1 MFNRSMFN
9 RTMFN
14 RSVFNRKLM
23 NLFVQLTVLTLVT
36 SCASSSQLIQ
46 SPSVS
51 LNGIR
56 MSQFNYSGQ
65 IFVLSFDVSNP
76 NPYPLP
82 VKSIRYHLQLADERF
97 ASGESPSD
105 FSVPASG
112 DGAFDLSVELNLL
125 KSAPQVASL
134 LRGGMGEPVLYKL
147 SGSLGIDIPFVEP
160 VPFSTS
166 GVIAI
171 ASN

>member
-1 MFNRSMFN
+1 MLI
-9 RTMFN
+9 
-14 RSVFNRKLM
+14 RKLM
-23 NLFVQLTVLTLVT
+23 NLFVQLAVLTLIV
-36 SCASSSQLIQ
+36 SCATSAEFIQ
-46 SPSVS
+46 TPSVS

-56 MSQFNYSGQ
+56 MSQFNYTGQ
-65 IFVLSFDVSNP
+65 TFVLSFDVSNP

-82 VKSIRYHLQLADERF
+82 IKSVRYHLQLDEERF

-112 DGAFDLSVELNLL
+112 DGAFELSVELNLL
-125 KSAPQVASL
+125 KSAPQIASL
-134 LRGGMGEPVLYKL
+134 LRGGMGEPVPYKL

-160 VPFSTS
+160 VPFSTT

>member
-1 MFNRSMFN
+1 MP
-9 RTMFN
+9 
-14 RSVFNRKLM
+14 NRKLV
-23 NLFVQLTVLTLVT
+23 NLFVQLAVLTLIT
-36 SCASSSQLIQ
+36 SCATSSELIQ

-56 MSQFNYSGQ
+56 MSQFNYTGQ
-65 IFVLSFDVSNP
+65 TFVLSFDVSNP

-82 VKSIRYHLQLADERF
+82 VKYVRYHLQLAEARF
-97 ASGESPSD
+97 ASGETPSD

-112 DGAFDLSVELNLL
+112 EGAFDLSVELNIL

-134 LRGGMGEPVLYKL
+134 LRGGMGEPVPYKL

-166 GVIAI
+166 GVITI